1 MIVESLLC
9 ANDCPLIY
17 SITRNLI
24 QGKNTV
30 DSFETLLRLAG
41 TFCKSY
47 LGKLCKEQMSMVK
60 ILNKITFHYLPV
72 CLMQSLSKVLT
83 VCFSH
88 NEAIISDKEENK
100 STKKT
105 WKQTKSHVLLTVSES
120 LPNTNRGCEKIYSD
134 RISNLRFNYG
144 NTWQSQL

>member
-88 NEAIISDKEENK
+88 NEAIISDKK
-100 STKKT
+100 
-105 WKQTKSHVLLTVSES
+105 
-120 LPNTNRGCEKIYSD
+120 EKILKKNLKTNQISCAAYSF
-134 RISNLRFNYG
+134 RKSSQYEQRLRKDL
-144 NTWQSQL
+144 Q